1 MVPDLASCL
10 AQQVPVALLRI
21 TLKSYI
27 DNDQDRVLSALNDA
41 ECPPAYVAAV
51 LRTLIQLS
59 ESNDVPV
66 SENIA
71 EAYANQL
78 VMPHSSASDDE
89 PTIVRYKL
97 YTPQKCP
104 TAASSTVLLREKP
117 NILVS
122 EGSTGHRT
130 WEAALALADY
140 ILRHDNSEAPSQVV
154 ELGAGTGLV
163 GFVSAAK
170 YSSQVIVTDG
180 DDQVVSYLEG
190 NINLNSWAQPL
201 VKAQPLVWGVDHAI
215 AHNDQIVVC
224 ADVTYDDYVIHSLV
238 SCLRDFLKS
247 GTRYCLLSAT
257 VRDESTL
264 NVFLE
269 CCHDNRLKAELQ
281 LTYSEPFDCQ
291 FFIPPYSPDIRIYR
305 LSIDTNN

>member
-10 AQQVPVALLRI
+10 AQQVPVAFLRS
-21 TLKSYI
+21 TLKTYI
-27 DNDQDRVLSALNDA
+27 NNDQDRVLSALNDA
-41 ECPPAYVAAV
+41 QCPPAYVTAV
-51 LRTLIQLS
+51 LRTLIQVS

-66 SENIA
+66 SETIA

-89 PTIVRYKL
+89 PTVVRYKL
-97 YTPQKCP
+97 YTPPECP
-104 TAASSTVLLREKP
+104 IVASSTVLLREKP

-140 ILRHDNSEAPSQVV
+140 ILRHDNSKAPSQVV

-163 GFVSAAK
+163 GLVSATK

-180 DDQVVSYLEG
+180 DDQVVSCLKG

-201 VKAQPLVWGVDHAI
+201 VKAQPLVWGTDHAI
-215 AHNDQIVVC
+215 VHHDQIVVC
-224 ADVTYDDYVIHSLV
+224 ADVTYDDYIIPYLV
-238 SCLRDFLKS
+238 SCLRDFLKTGS
-247 GTRYCLLSAT
+247 RYCLLSAT

-264 NVFLE
+264 NIFLG

-281 LTYSEPFDCQ
+281 LTYSDPFDCQ
-291 FFIPPYSPDIRIYR
+291 FFIPPHSPDIRIYR
-305 LSIDTNN
+305 LSIDNSN